1 MLFEKIDYSDL
12 ESLAIEMP
20 IEINCYKYS
29 GDFEGE
35 IKAIDNY
42 LEKNAEKDNLPEGL
56 IARLKIEKLIAS
68 ELINNYKTEFES
80 IYNRLK
86 EEFPN
91 LTVELLEK
99 FIDEGHGDFIVKN
112 GKRMFEN
119 AAYVN
124 LKRIKGDYLRK
135 LDNPDYYDR
144 ANFELRNENR
154 IIMREKGSRAFRY
167 TIKQWIMPTVSE
179 EYAGKLIR
187 VHLPFPVECAT
198 QYDIKL
204 ISSTEEPYISN
215 AEQRTVFFE
224 KPYVPGEKFFVEF
237 TYVNKSTYK
246 EISPLVAKEGNPGF
260 YLDEQYPHV
269 RFTPYIKMLAKDLKG
284 SETNPLLLARRAY
297 EWVTHNVGY
306 SYTRPYFC
314 LENISEFAAINRRG
328 DCGVMSTLF
337 ITLCR
342 AMGVPAKW
350 ESGLYTTPDEI
361 GWHDWAMF
369 YVEPYGWLYADLSM
383 GESTARCGEKQLYNH
398 YFGNLDPF
406 RTVYCNDFQKQF
418 EPPKSFM
425 RCDPYDNQMG
435 EAEFEDFGLF
445 FNDWKC
451 GKEVISAE
459 EV

>member
-1 MLFEKIDYSDL
+1 MLFEKFDYSDIEALAL
-12 ESLAIEMP
+12 ELP

-35 IKAIDNY
+35 IAAIDKY
-42 LEKNAEKDNLPEGL
+42 LLKEDLNDEI
-56 IARLKIEKLIAS
+56 IARLKLEKAIAF
-68 ELINNYKTEFES
+68 EMNKNYKIDFET

-91 LTVELLEK
+91 LTVELLER

-119 AAYVN
+119 AAISN
-124 LKRIKGDYLRK
+124 LRKTRGDYLKK
-135 LDNPDYYDR
+135 LENPDYYDR
-144 ANFELRNENR
+144 ENFELRNENR
-154 IIMREKGSRAFRY
+154 VIMRENGSRTFRY
-167 TIKQWIMPTVSE
+167 KIRQWIKPVVSE
-179 EYAGKLIR
+179 DYAGKIIR
-187 VHLPFPVECAT
+187 VHLPFPAECST
-198 QYDIKL
+198 QFDIKL
-204 ISSTEEPYISN
+204 LSSSDEPYISK

-224 KPYVPGEKFFVEF
+224 KEYVPDEKFFIEY
-237 TYVNKSTYK
+237 TYVNKAMYK
-246 EISPLVAKEGNPGF
+246 EISPLVAKVGNPGF
-260 YLDEQYPHV
+260 YLNEQYPHV
-269 RFTPYIKMLAKDLKG
+269 RFTPYIKMLAKELKG
-284 SETNPLLLARRAY
+284 CETNPLMLARRAY

-314 LENISEFAAINRRG
+314 LENIAEFAAINRRG

-350 ESGLYTTPDEI
+350 ESGLYTTPAEI

-383 GESTARCGEKQLYNH
+383 GESAVRYGEKNIYNH

-418 EPPKSFM
+418 EPPKCFM

-435 EAEFEDFGLF
+435 EAEFEDAGLF
-445 FNDWKC
+445 FGEFEC
-451 GKEVISAE
+451 GKEVLSAE
-459 EV
+459 EIK

>member
-1 MLFEKIDYSDL
+1 MLFEKFDYSDIETLAL
-12 ESLAIEMP
+12 ELP
-20 IEINCYKYS
+20 IEINCYKYA

-35 IKAIDNY
+35 IQAIDRY
-42 LEKNAEKDNLPEGL
+42 LSKNNLNEKMV
-56 IARLKIEKLIAS
+56 ARLTFEKFIAG
-68 ELINNYKTEFES
+68 EMKNNYKTDFES

-91 LTVELLEK
+91 LTVELLEQ
-99 FIDEGHGDFIVKN
+99 FIDQGHGDFIVKN

-119 AAYVN
+119 AAYSN
-124 LKRIKGDYLRK
+124 LRRIKGDYLRK
-135 LDNPDYYDR
+135 LADPDYYDR
-144 ANFELRNENR
+144 ENFELRNENR
-154 IIMREKGSRAFRY
+154 HIMRENGSRAFKY
-167 TIKQWIMPTVSE
+167 TIRQWIKPVVSE
-179 EYAGKLIR
+179 EYADKIIR
-187 VHLPFPVECAT
+187 VHLPFPVECLS
-198 QYDIKL
+198 QSNIKL
-204 ISSTEEPYISN
+204 LNSSDDPYISN

-224 KPYVPGEKFFVEF
+224 KPYVPGEKFFIEY
-237 TYVNKSTYK
+237 TYVNKAVYK
-246 EISPLVAKEGNPGF
+246 EISPLVAKTGNPGF

-269 RFTPYIKMLAKDLKG
+269 RFTPYIKMLADDLKG
-284 SETNPLLLARRAY
+284 NETNPLLLARRAY

-306 SYTRPYFC
+306 SYVRPYFC
-314 LENISEFAAINRRG
+314 LDNISEFAAINRRG

-350 ESGLYTTPDEI
+350 ESGLYTTPNEI

-383 GESTARCGEKQLYNH
+383 GESTVRYGEKNLYNH

-406 RTVYCNDFQKQF
+406 RTVFCNDFQKQF

-435 EAEFEDFGLF
+435 EAEFEDAGLF
-445 FNDWKC
+445 FGDWEC

-459 EV
+459 EIK

>member
-1 MLFEKIDYSDL
+1 MIFEKFDYSDL

-20 IEINCYKYS
+20 IEINCYKYA

-35 IKAIDNY
+35 ISAIDSLLSKGRLTPKMVARLN
-42 LEKNAEKDNLPEGL
+42 LEKY
-56 IARLKIEKLIAS
+56 IAS
-68 ELINNYKTEFES
+68 VMKDNYKTDFDT

-86 EEFPN
+86 EDFPN
-91 LTVELLEK
+91 LTKELLEK
-99 FIDEGHGDFIVKN
+99 FIDEGHGDFIVKK

-119 AAYVN
+119 AAYTN
-124 LKRIKGDYLRK
+124 LKRIKGDVLRK
-135 LDNPDYYDR
+135 MANPDYYDR
-144 ANFELRNENR
+144 TNFELRNENR
-154 IIMREKGSRAFRY
+154 NIMHEKGYRAFKYVIR
-167 TIKQWIMPTVSE
+167 QWLQPKISD
-179 EYAGKLIR
+179 EYAGKIIR
-187 VHLPFPVECAT
+187 VHLPFPNVCQT
-198 QYDIKL
+198 QSEIKL
-204 ISSTEEPYISN
+204 LNSTEDPYISRS
-215 AEQRTVFFE
+215 EQRTVFFE
-224 KPYVPGEKFFVEF
+224 KPYVPGEKFFIEY
-237 TYVNKSTYK
+237 TYVNKAIYK
-246 EISPLVAKEGNPGF
+246 DISPLEAKIGNPGF

-269 RFTPYIKMLAKDLKG
+269 RFTPYIKDLAKELKGNEDNPLMLARK
-284 SETNPLLLARRAY
+284 AY

-328 DCGVMSTLF
+328 DCGVMTTLF

-383 GESTARCGEKQLYNH
+383 GEAAVRYGEKNLYNH

-406 RTVYCNDFQKQF
+406 RTVFNNDFQKQF
-418 EPPKSFM
+418 EPPKSFI

-435 EAEFEDFGLF
+435 EAELEDAGLLFG
-445 FNDWKC
+445 DWEC

-459 EV
+459 EIE

>member
-1 MLFEKIDYSDL
+1 MLFEKFDFSDI

-35 IKAIDNY
+35 INAIDDF
-42 LEKNAEKDNLPEGL
+42 LEKKDLPDAL
-56 IARLKIEKLIAS
+56 IARLTIEKLIARQMM
-68 ELINNYKTEFES
+68 NNYKTDFDS

-91 LTVELLEK
+91 LTPELLNR

-112 GKRMFEN
+112 GKRCFEN
-119 AAYVN
+119 AAYSN
-124 LKRIKGDYLRK
+124 LKKIKGDYLRK
-135 LDNPDYYDR
+135 MADPGYYDK

-154 IIMREKGSRAFRY
+154 IIMKEKGYRAFRY
-167 TIKQWIMPTVSE
+167 TVRHWLKPAVSE
-179 EYAGKLIR
+179 EYDGKIIR

-198 QYDIKL
+198 QSDIKL
-204 ISSTEEPYISN
+204 ISSSADPYISN

-224 KPYVPGEKFFVEF
+224 KPYIMGEEFFVEYS
-237 TYVNKSTYK
+237 YVNKSIYK
-246 EISPLVAKEGNPGF
+246 EISPLVAEEGNPGF
-260 YLDEQYPHV
+260 YLNEQYPHV
-269 RFTPYIKMLAKDLKG
+269 RFTPYIKMIAKELKG
-284 SETNPLLLARRAY
+284 NEKNPLMLSRRAY

-314 LENISEFAAINRRG
+314 LENIAEFAAINRRG

-350 ESGLYTTPDEI
+350 ESGFYTTPDEI
-361 GWHDWAMF
+361 GCHDWAMF

-383 GESTARCGEKQLYNH
+383 GESTNRCGEKALYNH

-406 RTVYCNDFQKQF
+406 RTVFCNDFQKQF

-425 RCDPYDNQMG
+425 RCDPYDNQTG
-435 EAEFEDFGLF
+435 EAEFEDSGLF
-445 FNDWKC
+445 FGDWNC
-451 GKEVISAE
+451 GREVISAE
-459 EV
+459 EIK